1 MVQNLSN
8 YDNVLKE
15 FYEGI
20 IRDAVNNEVVAF
32 KELNESGREW
42 SGRRVLF
49 PFKTGRNS
57 GVGAR
62 AEAAVLPTAGNQ
74 GYQGSIISSTYQY
87 GRIQLSGQVLEAGK
101 NAFAAAMES
110 EMKGVTSDL
119 VNDLGRQTW
128 GYGNGVLAQ
137 IAATAADA
145 GATAITVNNRFGTPG
160 QPGARYIF
168 SGMVVDGGTIAA
180 PQASWSAVTVTS
192 LAISTN
198 PVTVV
203 DTVEAAAGGFSG
215 TDTISFIS
223 NRLAGGLG
231 LELNGI
237 QGLIDDFSATNIF
250 SSTGF
255 LGSTVQNINRG
266 SVDAFNSTILANSSV
281 ERIVDGNLV
290 QIALDTI
297 QIKSGME
304 GNLIWAEHSV
314 VRAFLESVASDRRYS
329 TPTFD
334 VGGSSKLS
342 YEGIPIVKDRQA
354 PFNQMLVMNRDVL
367 KIYKLSDFQFADQD
381 GAILSRLGG
390 SGATD
395 AYEAFIRAYIQL
407 GIDMDPKAAVMIR
420 DIKVDF

>member
-1 MVQNLSN
+1 MAQNLSN
-8 YDNVLKE
+8 YDAVLKE
-15 FYEGI
+15 FYEGVV
-20 IRDAVNNEVVAF
+20 RDAVNNEVVAF
-32 KELNESGREW
+32 KELETSSREW

-49 PFKTGRNS
+49 PFKTARNS

-62 AEAAVLPTAGNQ
+62 SEGGVLPTAGQQ
-74 GYQGSIISSTYQY
+74 GYQNSIISSTYQY

-137 IAATAADA
+137 VASSATAA
-145 GATAITVNNRFGTPG
+145 GASAIGVHNRFNAPG
-160 QPGARYIF
+160 HPGARYLYEGQLI
-168 SGMVVDGGTIAA
+168 DGGTIADPDA
-180 PQASWSAVTVTS
+180 DFSSAAVTGLV
-192 LAISTN
+192 ISAN
-198 PVTVV
+198 PATTA
-203 DTVEAAAGGFSG
+203 DTIEAASGLSGVSAGN
-215 TDTISFIS
+215 FIFNS
-223 NRLAGGLG
+223 LAGGSG
-231 LELNGI
+231 VEMAGI

-255 LGSTVQNINRG
+255 LGSSVQNINRG
-266 SVDAFNSTILANSSV
+266 SVSAFNSTVLANSST
-281 ERIVDGNLV
+281 ERILDGNLM
-290 QIALDTI
+290 QQALDTI

-304 GNLIWAEHSV
+304 ADLIWAQHDV

-329 TPTFD
+329 TPEFA

-342 YEGIPIVKDRQA
+342 YEGIPIIKDRQA
-354 PFNQMLVMNRDVL
+354 PYNSCLVMKRDVL
-367 KIYKLSDFQFADQD
+367 KLYKLSDFRFADQD